1 MTPTVRD
8 KEAPAEFEANGRVVP
23 VVVHEN
29 VLVNR
34 YQVIVT
40 QRPAGRW
47 GWEVYRDS
55 KPLPV
60 PLRDGDYKSQRTAA
74 AAGRVSI
81 REFLEALERE
91 ENS

>member
-1 MTPTVRD
+1 MMPTVRD
-8 KEAPAEFEANGRVVP
+8 KEAPADFEANGRVVP
-23 VVVHEN
+23 TGHED
-29 VLVNR
+29 VRVNR
-34 YQVIVT
+34 YQVVVT

-60 PLRDGDYKSQRTAA
+60 PLRDGNYKSQRTAA